1 MQFSDADVAKVVHEA
16 NRALQELLQT
26 PGVPVSPPWED
37 APEDQ
42 RRSAINGVRYTRE
55 NPDVTPEDSHDNW
68 SREKWDN
75 GWVWGEVK
83 DPEAKTHPNLVPYSA
98 LPAGERAKDALFGA
112 IVRALSD

>member
-1 MQFSDADVAKVVHEA
+1 MAKLTAVLAGNLKAASTIVA
-16 NRALQELLQT
+16 NTRLGTT
-26 PGVPVSPPWED
+26 PKGW
-37 APEDQ
+37 
-42 RRSAINGVRYTRE
+42 IN
-55 NPDVTPEDSHDNW
+55 DSHDNW